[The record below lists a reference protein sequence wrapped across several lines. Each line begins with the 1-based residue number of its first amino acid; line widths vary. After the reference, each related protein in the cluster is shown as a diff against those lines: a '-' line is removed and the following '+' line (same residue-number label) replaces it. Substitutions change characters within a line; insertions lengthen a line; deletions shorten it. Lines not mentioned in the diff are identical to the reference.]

1 MRPALLVTLLALSFG
16 GMSTSA
22 VAGEIPPL
30 SPVIGVNPTSLD
42 FGSLCLG
49 ECRDLVVLIFNDVQ
63 DPTSL
68 LTITELRTIGASA
81 PILVDPP
88 ATPFDIPGDGTTVPV
103 TLRYCADS
111 PGPHDGTLIVV
122 SSNANNSP
130 VAVPLRAAGD
140 RPPDCDADGP
150 YAGNVGEPVTFDGTG
165 SSDPDGGAITYAW
178 SFGDGTTGTGARPTH
193 TYGAA
198 GVYTVV
204 LTVTDD
210 CATTSTCQTVA
221 QILDSSGNMPPSCNA
236 GGPYSGG
243 VGQPITFNGTGS
255 SDPDG
260 MIVSYAWTFGD
271 GSTGSGPQPTHS
283 YAAKGNYTVG
293 LCVVDDD
300 SAQTCCETTALA
312 GHCADCPPNSQI
324 EGEPR
329 CGNGYV
335 DNFNGGCNS
344 TPPVFSVVSCNTICG
359 ETGTYLFDGQE
370 RSDTDWY
377 RITVGPGSFLSSGI
391 ASGSVLRLSVLT
403 NQCPPVIL
411 STTTSPSCEPAPPL
425 VFNGPGTFVLFAS
438 PDDLFGVPCP
448 SPYILDILGPG
459 IPGCLHTPAENTSW
473 GHIKARYRH

>member
-1 MRPALLVTLLALSFG
+1 MKIALLVALLAPSFA
-16 GMSTSA
+16 GMSSSA

-30 SPVIGVNPTSLD
+30 TPVIGVNPTSLD
-42 FGSLCLG
+42 FGTLCLG
-49 ECRDLVVLIFNDVQ
+49 ECRDLVVLTFNDVQ
-63 DPTSL
+63 DPKSL
-68 LTITELRTIGASA
+68 LTVTELRTTGA

-103 TLRYCADS
+103 TLRYCAEF
-111 PGPHDGTLIVV
+111 PGEQDGTLIVR

-130 VAVPLRAAGD
+130 VWVPLRAAGD
-140 RPPDCDADGP
+140 RPPACDADGP
-150 YAGNVGEPVTFDGTG
+150 YAGNVGEPVTFDGSG
-165 SSDPDGGAITYAW
+165 SSDPDGTIVSYAW
-178 SFGDGTTGTGARPTH
+178 DFGDGTTGSGATPTH
-193 TYGAA
+193 IYEAA
-198 GVYTVV
+198 ADYTVV
-204 LTVTDD
+204 LTVTGNCDR
-210 CATTSTCQTVA
+210 TSTCQTIA
-221 QILDSSGNMPPSCNA
+221 LILDPSQNMPPFCNA

-243 VGQPITFNGTGS
+243 FGQPITFNGTGS
-255 SDPDG
+255 SDLDG

-271 GSTGSGPQPTHS
+271 GSTGSGAQPTHS

-293 LCVVDDD
+293 
-300 SAQTCCETTALA
+300 
-312 GHCADCPPNSQI
+312 CADCPPSSQI

-377 RITVGPGSFLSSGI
+377 RITLSPGSFSSFGI

-411 STTTSPSCEPAPPL
+411 STTTSPSCVPAPPL

-438 PDDLFGVPCP
+438 PDDLLGVPCP
-448 SPYILDILGPG
+448 SPYILFIFGPG
-459 IPGCLHTPAENTSW
+459 IPSPPCFHTPAENTTW